1 MKVRNNPDQISGLKQ
16 MVFVLTSKAAPNT
29 QVVAE
34 IGSFAGEST
43 KIIAGYVAKIFAA
56 DPWRPNYDPNDPSSE
71 EKNLAQAELD
81 FDIVCKYARN
91 IIKLKMTSL
100 EASRLFENKSLD
112 WVYIDGDHRYR
123 PVTLDIRAW
132 LPKCKLAICGHDY
145 AISSVKSAVDN
156 CLGKPDLTFKDTS
169 WIKFL

>member
-1 MKVRNNPDQISGLKQ
+1 MIS
-16 MVFVLTSKAAPNT
+16 VLTSKAAPGT
-29 QVVAE
+29 QNVAE

-43 KIIAGYVAKIFAA
+43 KIISGYVAKIFAI
-56 DPWRPNYDPNDPSSE
+56 DPWIPNYDLSDPSAE
-71 EKNLAQAELD
+71 EKNLAQAEID
-81 FDIVCKYARN
+81 FDTVCKYAKN
-91 IIKLKMTSL
+91 IVKMKTFSL

-123 PVTLDIRAW
+123 PVVLDIRTW
-132 LPKCKLAICGHDY
+132 LSKCKLAICGHDY
-145 AISSVKSAVDN
+145 AIFSVKSAVDN